1 VHVAVAITN
10 KDMSLNNEFTN

>member
-1 VHVAVAITN
+1 VHVAVALTN

>member
-1 VHVAVAITN
+1 VVALTN